1 MLEGRCDTDSD
12 CSADLA
18 CLAGRCVDPCSRRA
32 ACGDNA
38 LCSVVLHK
46 PRCECPQC
54 HVGKPHVSC
63 RLDPACAAPTSP
75 VIEEKEEPSSGC
87 KKDTDCSA
95 TAACNRNT
103 GQCIDPCGS
112 LFCESNK
119 KCIVAGHKPTCQC
132 KHSLVIN
139 HEGSLT
145 CPDREVECRQHADC
159 PSNQACSEAG
169 RCRSPCDASDPS
181 ATTCPKGKQCQV
193 LDHKAVC
200 MCVEG
205 CNPSV
210 SICLKDRGC
219 PPGQACIGYQC
230 RNPCEEKKCPNGTPC
245 EVEDHKAVCKFCP
258 PGFTTD
264 PNYGCIKG

>member
-1 MLEGRCDTDSD
+1 MLFFFSNISFLLEGRCDTDSD

-258 PGFTTD
+258 P
-264 PNYGCIKG
+264 I